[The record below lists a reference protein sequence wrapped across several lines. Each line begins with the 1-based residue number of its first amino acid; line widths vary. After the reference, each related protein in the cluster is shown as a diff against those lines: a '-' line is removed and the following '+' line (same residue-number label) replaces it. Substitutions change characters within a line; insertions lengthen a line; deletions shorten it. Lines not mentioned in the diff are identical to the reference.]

1 MLSKR
6 NKKELMRK
14 VTDQRQRFSIRKYAV
29 GAASVLIGLT
39 FLGGY
44 TTTAHAATNGDGT
57 QAAVAQNSS
66 NTKASNENLGG

>member
-14 VTDQRQRFSIRKYAV
+14 MTDQRQRFSIRKYTV

-44 TTTAHAATNGDGT
+44 SHTAHAATTDNS
-57 QAAVAQNSS
+57 AVVKTVENSQ
-66 NTKASNENLGG
+66 GGGNQQV